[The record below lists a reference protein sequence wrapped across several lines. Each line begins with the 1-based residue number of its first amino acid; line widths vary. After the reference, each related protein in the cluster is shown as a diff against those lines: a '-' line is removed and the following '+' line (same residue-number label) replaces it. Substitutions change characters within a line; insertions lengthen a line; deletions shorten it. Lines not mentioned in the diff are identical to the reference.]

1 VPLINELGFVRDY
14 YYLHQ
19 IRNEGK
25 IFMTIHVSNEPD
37 FHIMPVSLQLLIENA
52 IKHNMASFE
61 KPLRIEVYVE
71 GHNIVV
77 KNNIQK
83 MATQTSSTKIGLKNL
98 NERVRLITGKE
109 IIIEESASDF
119 IVKVPL
125 LS

>member
-1 VPLINELGFVRDY
+1 
-14 YYLHQ
+14 
-19 IRNEGK
+19 
-25 IFMTIHVSNEPD
+25 
-37 FHIMPVSLQLLIENA
+37 
-52 IKHNMASFE
+52 MASFE

-71 GHNIVV
+71 EHNIVV